1 MGLKNQETQL
11 GSSGIMMPL
20 SCYGPN
26 ASKNWDSPCSGSPI
40 GKIQNHL
47 KQIQVKFPTGI
58 NFQLRVCHE
67 GHIIY
72 MCVYYFATYIYIHYI
87 TLHYIALH
95 CITLHYI
102 TLHLHQH

>member
-1 MGLKNQETQL
+1 MRLKNQETQL
-11 GSSGIMMPL
+11 RSSGIMMRL

-58 NFQLRVCHE
+58 HFQLRVCHE
-67 GHIIY
+67 GHGTKFNW
-72 MCVYYFATYIYIHYI
+72 MKRVN
-87 TLHYIALH
+87 
-95 CITLHYI
+95 
-102 TLHLHQH
+102 